1 MFFILIVYALRIVV
15 IKTTTVQNEFKML
28 KNEDVNS
35 TVAET
40 YNNLTLKL
48 NKPVEMLCIASCNS
62 NQECASV
69 VYDRRSRLIQNCFLY
84 RRYFNSSERIPSS
97 TSTMHVKKQ
106 TTALSTTSTTSTTT
120 VTKFGAVRPV
130 RPV

>member
-69 VYDRRSRLIQNCFLY
+69 VYDRRSRLIQNCFL
-84 RRYFNSSERIPSS
+84 FTFLQKI
-97 TSTMHVKKQ
+97 
-106 TTALSTTSTTSTTT
+106 L
-120 VTKFGAVRPV
+120 
-130 RPV
+130 